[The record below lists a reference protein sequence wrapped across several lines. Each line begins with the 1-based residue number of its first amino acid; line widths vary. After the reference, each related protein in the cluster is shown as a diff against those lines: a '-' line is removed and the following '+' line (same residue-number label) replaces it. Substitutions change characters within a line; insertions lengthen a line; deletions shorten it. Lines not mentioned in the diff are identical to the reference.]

1 MQEVARLGPDYGIF
15 NGRIKNLEFDII
27 GNGGSL
33 IINIYIYIFFSKIR
47 IIHVHYK
54 TWENPN

>member
-15 NGRIKNLEFDII
+15 NSRIKNLEFDII

-33 IINIYIYIFFSKIR
+33 IINIYIYFLK
-47 IIHVHYK
+47 
-54 TWENPN
+54 

>member
-27 GNGGSL
+27 GNGGV
-33 IINIYIYIFFSKIR
+33 INYKYIYIFSKIR